1 MRTLVWKKNYQN
13 NINSI
18 KIEARVNIKLMV
30 KLMWRNGGN
39 IGDLQKNIFLDNQ
52 QFKNEQLIF

>member
-1 MRTLVWKKNYQN
+1 
-13 NINSI
+13 
-18 KIEARVNIKLMV
+18 MV